1 MSLEP
6 DPTGDPAAAAARFIE
21 TTRELLARQLT
32 ALREAAGL
40 TQDQLADRLGF
51 SRSTIANAE
60 GGHRKASA
68 EFWQRA
74 DEVLRAGGA
83 LSARHQQLQDAT
95 RRHAKLLDRTT
106 HAPLYLPANPADP
119 DALTGAGLNISA
131 AVLDLLSALR
141 DSVERSAGP
150 ALDLSGSTLDVLRQV
165 QDDTG
170 HNASTVANY
179 GIRLYSYVR
188 TLLADGA
195 EILIRQPGT
204 EDHTIRLH

>member
-6 DPTGDPAAAAARFIE
+6 EPTDDPAAAAARFIE

-74 DEVLRAGGA
+74 DEALDAAGA

-106 HAPLYLPANPADP
+106 DAPLHPQGDPADP
-119 DALTGAGLNISA
+119 DALTGAGLNVSA
-131 AVLDLLSALR
+131 AILDLLSALR
-141 DSVERSAGP
+141 DSVERSAGT

-165 QDDTG
+165 QEDTG
-170 HNASTVANY
+170 HSASAVANY
-179 GIRLYSYVR
+179 GIRLYSYLR